1 MSATLATA
9 TQSLGLF
16 SGDCI
21 DFINFIMKFLNLV
34 HGRKVAHFYF
44 SAAQLI
50 ELLPAQAESYFLP
63 PVGPLDPLAARIVKP
78 GLIRPAEPTAADF
91 TGFASQ
97 VWDRQFKAYEKE
109 EGAIESTKELLLA
122 ALAEPVLQSIG
133 DNGRKHTVPGLTP
146 FEIIRRLFAKYG
158 ELSQA
163 DIDNLKSTANR
174 WTPSKSVEENLA
186 SRNEAHS
193 ILAGNEYEIA
203 DNTKKDELIAHM
215 RGSNYSHIANQWL
228 HSNPSAAA
236 RTYQSICSTYLQAA
250 KDGSGEPTVS
260 NTLRAAHA
268 ATTPSAEIGAMVNS
282 AVAAAVTTAFKGL
295 GITKSTASG
304 PATQSKTQTR
314 FPISPYGAR
323 TNFCGGCGYNADH
336 VHSACPLKGETW
348 VLGLDPT
355 GLEALKAQRANARGI
370 RTIPRP

>member
-1 MSATLATA
+1 MSATPATA
-9 TQSLGLF
+9 TQSLGSF
-16 SGDCI
+16 SGDRI
-21 DFINFIMKFLNLV
+21 DFINFIMKLINVV
-34 HGRKVAHFYF
+34 HGRKVAHFFF

-50 ELLPAQAESYFLP
+50 ELLPAHAETYFLP
-63 PVGPLDPLAARIVKP
+63 QVDPLDPLAARIVKP
-78 GLIRPAEPTAADF
+78 GLTRPADPTPDF

-97 VWDRQFKAYEKE
+97 NWERQNKAYEKE
-109 EGAIESTKELLLA
+109 DEAIDSTKGLLLA
-122 ALAEPVLQSIG
+122 ALAESVLQSIG
-133 DNGRKHTVPGLTP
+133 DDGRKHTVPGLTP
-146 FEIIRRLFAKYG
+146 LEIVRRLFAKFG

-193 ILAGNEYEIA
+193 ILAGNKYEIA

-215 RGSNYSHIANQWL
+215 RGSNYGQIANQWL
-228 HSNPSAAA
+228 LSNPSAAT

-250 KDGSGEPTVS
+250 KDGSGESTVS

-282 AVAAAVTTAFKGL
+282 AVAAAVTTAFKTL
-295 GITKSTASG
+295 GITKATGSG
-304 PATQSKTQTR
+304 PATQSKTR

-323 TNFCGGCGYNADH
+323 KNFCGGCGYNIDH
-336 VHSACPLKGETW
+336 VHSACPHRGETW
-348 VLGLDPT
+348 DLGLDPT
-355 GLEALKAQRANARGI
+355 GLEALKAQRALARGI
-370 RTIPRP
+370 KTIPRA